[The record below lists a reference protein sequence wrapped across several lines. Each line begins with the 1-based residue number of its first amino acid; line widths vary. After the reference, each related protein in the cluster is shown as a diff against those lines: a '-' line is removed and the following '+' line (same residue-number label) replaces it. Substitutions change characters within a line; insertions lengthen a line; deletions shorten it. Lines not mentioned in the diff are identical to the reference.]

1 MRNKT
6 GTLEGFL
13 EPPATTPPGK
23 AQLRQRD
30 RKVSLERRRFLQLVG
45 ASALTYPFLRGVPSY
60 AAASGSAPTYLV
72 LVFTPCGCVRPVW
85 GATDANGSSVARP
98 AAGAAA
104 TLTSNFTFRSTLSPF
119 AKGGS
124 VGGTAWTTN
133 LQNKVIVLDGLNNKA
148 AQGSHEAGM
157 ASLWTGQIST
167 GSQATSISIDQQIAS
182 KIGSTTPF
190 SSIQLMV
197 RDAADFTDRE
207 VKTRMIYN
215 SAGVFVDPIDN
226 PASAAA
232 TLFPS
237 KVGSGGTD
245 KNGFI
250 RQQLFGSTSATLNS
264 ELNNLMPKLCTDDKV
279 QLQALQDG
287 WNSLYAQLQAAAN
300 AAAKCTSPGTI
311 PSKPDFPTSAKLQM
325 DILALALACDLTRVA
340 SLQFSTATSQVTH
353 SWLGSSQTDCHHNYS
368 HQGPTY
374 MGALVTCTG
383 GYNNMGQCISVSDM
397 YSSNNLNL
405 YQNAAQQ
412 EAIDQFYATQVAY
425 LSQKLNGLTGVNG
438 GSLLDQ
444 SVICWGNELDMGAAH
459 NHDDTPFVLVG
470 GANGQ
475 LKTGNLV
482 TFPLD
487 LTSGNEAMA
496 APHDRAHND
505 LLLTLAK
512 VMGAS
517 TQTFGEASY
526 CTGPITEILA

>member
-1 MRNKT
+1 MN
-6 GTLEGFL
+6 
-13 EPPATTPPGK
+13 P
-23 AQLRQRD
+23 

-45 ASALTYPFLRGVPSY
+45 ASAVTYPFLRGVPSY
-60 AAASGSAPTYLV
+60 AAASGSPPTYLV

-85 GATDANGSSVARP
+85 GATDASGKSIARP
-98 AAGAAA
+98 AAGSPA
-104 TLTSNFTFRSTLSPF
+104 TVTSSFTFRNTLAPF

-124 VGGTAWTTN
+124 VGGTSWTTN
-133 LQNKVIVLDGLNNKA
+133 LQSKVIVLDGLNNKA

-167 GSQATSISIDQQIAS
+167 GSAATSLSIDQQIAA
-182 KIGSTTPF
+182 KLGPLTALP
-190 SSIQLMV
+190 SIQLMA

-207 VKTRMIYN
+207 VKTRMLYN
-215 SAGVFVDPIDN
+215 ASGVYVDPIDN

-232 TLFPS
+232 SFFPGMAS
-237 KVGSGGTD
+237 SSGPD
-245 KNGFI
+245 KNTFI
-250 RQQLFGSTSATLNS
+250 RQQLFGSPTATLNS
-264 ELNNLMPKLCTDDKV
+264 ELNSLMPKLCTEDRA

-287 WNSLYAQLQAAAN
+287 WNNLYTQLQAAA
-300 AAAKCTSPGTI
+300 AAAQKCVAPGAVAA
-311 PSKPDFPTSAKLQM
+311 KPDFPTACKLQM

-353 SWLGSSQTDCHHNYS
+353 SWLGSNQTDCHHNYS
-368 HQGPTY
+368 HNGPTY
-374 MGALVTCTG
+374 MGALAMCAGYDNQGMCTG
-383 GYNNMGQCISVSDM
+383 FSDI
-397 YSSNNLNL
+397 YASSNLNL

-412 EAIDQFYATQVAY
+412 EAIDLFYATQVAY
-425 LSQKLNGLTGVNG
+425 LGQRLAGLTGVNG

-487 LTSGNEAMA
+487 LSGTA
-496 APHDRAHND
+496 ATAAKTDRAHND

-512 VMGAS
+512 VMGVS
-517 TQTFGEASY
+517 LTSFGESTY
-526 CTGPITEILA
+526 CTGPISEILS

>member
-1 MRNKT
+1 MN
-6 GTLEGFL
+6 
-13 EPPATTPPGK
+13 P
-23 AQLRQRD
+23 

-45 ASALTYPFLRGVPSY
+45 ASAVTYPFLRGVPSY
-60 AAASGSAPTYLV
+60 AAASGASPTYLV

-85 GATDANGSSVARP
+85 GATDSSGNSIARP
-98 AAGAAA
+98 AAGSAA
-104 TLTSNFTFRSTLSPF
+104 TVTGSFTFRNSLAPF

-124 VGGTAWTTN
+124 VGGTTGGTSWTTS

-157 ASLWTGQIST
+157 ASLWTGQISS
-167 GSQATSISIDQQIAS
+167 GSPATSLSIDQQIAT
-182 KIGSTTPF
+182 KLAAGTPF
-190 SSIQLMV
+190 PTIQLMV
-197 RDAADFTDRE
+197 RDPADFTDRE

-215 SAGVFVDPIDN
+215 SSGVYVDPIDN
-226 PASAAA
+226 PTSAAA
-232 TLFPS
+232 TFFPGMS
-237 KVGSGGTD
+237 GAGSGGPD
-245 KNGFI
+245 KNTFI
-250 RQQLFGSTSATLNS
+250 RQQLFGSPTATLNS
-264 ELNNLMPKLCTDDKV
+264 ELNNLMPKLCTEDRA

-287 WNSLYAQLQAAAN
+287 WNNLYTQLQAAA
-300 AAAKCTSPGTI
+300 AAAQKCMPPGSV
-311 PSKPDFPTSAKLQM
+311 PAKPDFPTSCKLQM

-353 SWLGSSQTDCHHNYS
+353 SWLGSNQTDCHHNYS
-368 HQGPTY
+368 HDGPTY
-374 MGALVTCTG
+374 MGALAMCAGYDNSGKCTG
-383 GYNNMGQCISVSDM
+383 YSDI
-397 YSSNNLNL
+397 YSSTNLNL

-412 EAIDQFYATQVAY
+412 EAIDAFYATQVAY
-425 LSQKLNGLTGVNG
+425 LGQRLGGLTGISG

-487 LTSGNEAMA
+487 LSGSSQPTM
-496 APHDRAHND
+496 PSKTDRSHND

-512 VMGAS
+512 VMGVPL
-517 TQTFGEASY
+517 TTFGEASF
-526 CTGPITEILA
+526 CTGPISEILA